1 MPQKRQAIL
10 LGAVSSTAHLII
22 SAVFYTSDDRDHEV
36 FPLVFA
42 EAIYYFCGNA
52 VGVYSR
58 LLSEIAI
65 RRAFMDRRGYIKST
79 IKKTYEKDQ
88 EVHLD
93 LPFMYADFRITQFQ

>member
-1 MPQKRQAIL
+1 M
-10 LGAVSSTAHLII
+10 
-22 SAVFYTSDDRDHEV
+22 
-36 FPLVFA
+36 A
-42 EAIYYFCGNA
+42 EAVYYFCGNA

-88 EVHLD
+88 EVKPTVSSCLIFLHPFYVPYFYFLKD
-93 LPFMYADFRITQFQ
+93 QLLLSILPEHISSKVKEELRKVALVYNTR